1 MTRAAAPVINLA
13 NAITLARALTAP
25 VLVALVLAADGP
37 SVLAAVL
44 FAAAAASDALDGH
57 IARARGEVTRF
68 GTMIDPFV
76 DKLLIGAGL
85 TALAATSRVGVWVVL
100 VVLSREVAVT
110 WMRGTG
116 RRDGILVGARA
127 AGKAKMM
134 LQSITVTVLIA
145 APDPGLAWVDGLVWA
160 MVAATLLSGLD
171 YALELRDARS
181 RRVRHP
187 HPVTGS

>member
-1 MTRAAAPVINLA
+1 VINLA

-25 VLVALVLAADGP
+25 VLVLLVLAADGP
-37 SVLAAVL
+37 SVPAALL
-44 FAAAAASDALDGH
+44 FVVAAASDALDGH

-68 GTMIDPFV
+68 GTMLDPLV

-100 VVLSREVAVT
+100 VVLAREIAVT

-116 RRDGILVGARA
+116 RRDGIVVGARA

-134 LQSITVTVLIA
+134 LQSITVTVLLA
-145 APDPGLAWVDGLVWA
+145 APHPGVAWVDGLVWA

-181 RRVRHP
+181 RRPGRP
-187 HPVTGS
+187 QAATGS

>member
-1 MTRAAAPVINLA
+1 MTRGTPVINLA

-25 VLVALVLAADGP
+25 VLVLLVLAADGP
-37 SVLAAVL
+37 SVPAALL
-44 FAAAAASDALDGH
+44 FVVAAASDALDGH

-68 GTMIDPFV
+68 GTMLDPLV

-100 VVLSREVAVT
+100 VVLAREIAVT

-116 RRDGILVGARA
+116 RRDGIVVGARA

-134 LQSITVTVLIA
+134 LQSITVTVLLA
-145 APDPGLAWVDGLVWA
+145 APHPGVAWVDGLVWA

-181 RRVRHP
+181 RRPGRP
-187 HPVTGS
+187 QAATGS

>member
-1 MTRAAAPVINLA
+1 MTRESAPVINVA

-37 SVLAAVL
+37 SVLAAAL
-44 FAAAAASDALDGH
+44 FVVAAASDALDGH
-57 IARARGEVTRF
+57 IARARGEVTRL
-68 GTMIDPFV
+68 GTMVDPFV

-100 VVLSREVAVT
+100 VVLSREVVVT
-110 WMRGTG
+110 WLRGTG
-116 RRDGILVGARA
+116 SRDGIVVGARA

-134 LQSITVTVLIA
+134 LQSITVTVLLA
-145 APDPGLAWVDGLVWA
+145 APDPGVAWVDGLVWA

-181 RRVRHP
+181 RRVHRP
-187 HPVTGS
+187 HPATGS

>member
-1 MTRAAAPVINLA
+1 MTREAPLMNLA
-13 NAITLARALTAP
+13 NAITVARALTAP
-25 VLVALVLAADGP
+25 VLVLLVLAAYGP

-44 FAAAAASDALDGH
+44 FVIAAVSDALDGH
-57 IARARGEVTRF
+57 LARARGEVTRF
-68 GTMIDPFV
+68 GTMLDPFV
-76 DKLLIGAGL
+76 DKLLIGAAL
-85 TALAATSRVGVWVVL
+85 SALAATSRVGVWVVL

-116 RRDGILVGARA
+116 RRDGVVVGARP
-127 AGKAKMM
+127 AGKAKML
-134 LQSITVTVLIA
+134 LQSITVTVLLA

-181 RRVRHP
+181 RRLGHP
-187 HPVTGS
+187 QPVTGS